1 MALINFDCPEC
12 GHNLEVDEGGAGF
25 IVKCPECGNP
35 LQIPELPRA
44 RRVLKIAMAVATF
57 LIVLL
62 LLAVNLVFWAQ
73 GQKIR
78 RERDD
83 AQQALGEATRQS
95 EAILLG
101 QDQKLAALAQQ
112 LEHVK
117 QQVQAQDTLA
127 KAALE
132 AVDEAETLSRELEQI
147 SREYL
152 DNHSGARTALLRNH
166 MIKVVEAAKNGL
178 PAPPVITEVEPG
190 KGIQGRAIVFPV
202 LPGPDGQ
209 TLREN
214 AEITGIEEDK
224 VSVKFA
230 GGTATYSLSEL
241 HPGVAAF
248 LPVDRLLVLP
258 RRQWASEVI
267 RVHQLESARR
277 EERIAQLRNA
287 VQACL
292 PAP

>member
-44 RRVLKIAMAVATF
+44 RRILKVLMAVSTV
-57 LIVLL
+57 LIILL
-62 LLAVNLVFWAQ
+62 LLAANLYFWSQ
-73 GQKIR
+73 GKTLR
-78 RERDD
+78 RERDE
-83 AQQALGEATRQS
+83 AQLAFGTATGQS
-95 EAILLG
+95 EAIILG
-101 QDQKLAALAQQ
+101 QDQKLKALAEQLAGVQQQVQSQDALAQAALA
-112 LEHVK
+112 
-117 QQVQAQDTLA
+117 
-127 KAALE
+127 
-132 AVDEAETLSRELEQI
+132 AVDEAEALSRELEKM

-166 MIKVVEAAKNGL
+166 MIKVVEAAKHGL
-178 PAPPVITEVEPG
+178 PAAPVITEVEPG
-190 KGIQGRAIVFPV
+190 KGIQGRAIVFPI

-230 GGTATYSLSEL
+230 GGTATYALSEL
-241 HPGVAAF
+241 HPGVAAY

-258 RRQWASEVI
+258 RRQWAGEVI

-277 EERIAQLRNA
+277 EERIAQLRNSI
-287 VQACL
+287 QAGL